1 MGLLESQIDGLIR
14 KKSFKGLSIG
24 DGGRELDYSNLL
36 LEKENEIIRLQRKIN
51 ALENQ
56 FSVAKVGQVQGDSV
70 SDLKIKI
77 AKLTAELANR

>member
-1 MGLLESQIDGLIR
+1 M
-14 KKSFKGLSIG
+14 
-24 DGGRELDYSNLL
+24 DYSNLL

-56 FSVAKVGQVQGDSV
+56 YSVAKVGQVQGDSV
-70 SDLKIKI
+70 SDLKLKI